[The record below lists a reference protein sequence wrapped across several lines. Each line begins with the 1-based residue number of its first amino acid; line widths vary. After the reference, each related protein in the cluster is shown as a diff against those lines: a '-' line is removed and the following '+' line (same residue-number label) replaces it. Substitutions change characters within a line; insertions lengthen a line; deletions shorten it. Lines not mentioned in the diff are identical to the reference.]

1 MKIPACG
8 FTLVELLVVLAIMA
22 IVGVFTLA
30 NYRSFGEDRNLK
42 SAVLDIQ
49 SLLKQAQ
56 TNASTGTSCSGQYND
71 VRWCVEF
78 ANDKTINLRC
88 STALNACSTAAIQK
102 SVQLDIRNYI
112 NIGINSVSGTGIGCT
127 SGLSFPFTVDFPKLK
142 GNIGF
147 GVANC
152 TSLTITLKN
161 INTQS
166 TKLLKIEQGGRIY
179 GE

>member
-1 MKIPACG
+1 MPKSAHG

-30 NYRSFGEDRNLK
+30 NYKSFGEDQNLK

-49 SLLKQAQ
+49 SLLKQSQA
-56 TNASTGTSCSGQYND
+56 NASTGASCSGQYND

-102 SVQLDIRNYI
+102 SVQLGISNYI
-112 NIGINSVSGTGIGCT
+112 NIGINSVSGMGTGCT
-127 SGLSFPFTVDFPKLK
+127 SGLSFPFTVNFPKLK
-142 GNIGF
+142 GDIGF

-152 TSLTITLKN
+152 ASLRITLKN
-161 INTQS
+161 DKTGS
-166 TKLLKIEQGGRIY
+166 SKDLTIEQGGRIY
-179 GE
+179 GQ